1 MDDGFPGVEIDRE
14 DGSGLEFECQ
24 LNTPSLARLHQLRK
38 LGGTNIMALRKTL
51 LDKQD
56 PLQMDAGGFVR
67 RLPHYKR
74 GVVSQSKSRGV
85 FQVVHPM
92 RKSMV
97 GHIS

>member
-1 MDDGFPGVEIDRE
+1 
-14 DGSGLEFECQ
+14 
-24 LNTPSLARLHQLRK
+24 
-38 LGGTNIMALRKTL
+38 MALRKTL

-85 FQVVHPM
+85 FQAVHPM

-97 GHIS
+97 GHTSRFRRMVRPVQKGQTRKRR